1 MTQVYTASFDH
12 KLIARSICCPLIRE
26 LNVASYS
33 QLLLTVDIWLILM
46 FFLSLCRWQFVRE
59 CEARL
64 VEDYKVDYLYDH
76 VKEMVTKE
84 KRQDLANLFILLNG
98 IPKAL
103 NPVVEEFQQHVQE
116 LGEYKLMM

>member
-1 MTQVYTASFDH
+1 MCY
-12 KLIARSICCPLIRE
+12 
-26 LNVASYS
+26 
-33 QLLLTVDIWLILM
+33 W
-46 FFLSLCRWQFVRE
+46 WQFVRE

-84 KRQDLANLFILLNG
+84 KRQDLSNLFILLNG

-116 LGEYKLMM
+116 LGKCRGLVMCVCA